1 MSPITI
7 DTICLSLFALS
18 GIIGIFRG
26 FTKELL
32 SLFTWFL
39 SIGITYIFH
48 DQFLHLAL
56 GYIKNPF
63 IAKSIVS
70 FVMFISLY
78 IILNII
84 VYFIV
89 SLIKDSILSGL
100 DRTLG
105 FFYGFLRGYII
116 LVLVHQF
123 VCLFF
128 SSQVFPDVLKKSFF
142 YEYVESGSLYL
153 NQALPDQ
160 VKSYFDRNEQ
170 SLQNIGSK
178 SSFETNSRVA
188 SSLKETQNNVQQLLK
203 NMNTNS
209 AEVEKFAKLKPRI
222 DSSQMDAIAGT
233 SKEQQKSLGRFFA
246 SQGLDLPDSDE
257 SVKKETINSPEKLPQ
272 HDDELNDVLGKLF

>member
-1 MSPITI
+1 MTMSPITI
-7 DTICLSLFALS
+7 DTLCLSLFALS
-18 GIIGIFRG
+18 GIVGIFRG

-48 DQFLHLAL
+48 EQFLHLAL

-70 FVMFISLY
+70 FVMFIALY

-116 LVLVHQF
+116 LVIIHQS

-128 SSQVFPDVLKKSFF
+128 STSIFPEILQKSFF
-142 YEYVESGSLYL
+142 YEYVENGSAYL

-160 VKSYFDRNEQ
+160 VKSYFDRNEK
-170 SLQNIGSK
+170 SLQTTASHQSFGSQ
-178 SSFETNSRVA
+178 
-188 SSLKETQNNVQQLLK
+188 LKDTQNNVQKLLR

-209 AEVEKFAKLKPRI
+209 AEVEKFAKLKPSI
-222 DSSQMDAIAGT
+222 DSSQSDVIPGT
-233 SKEQQKSLGRFFA
+233 STEQQKSLGRFFA
-246 SQGLDLPDSDE
+246 SQGLDVPDSEEMLAEKIDE
-257 SVKKETINSPEKLPQ
+257 SKENPRQ
-272 HDDELNDVLGKLF
+272 NGDELNDALEKLF